1 MATVIDALLI
11 TLGLDPA
18 GFKKGIED
26 SKKAIKPLT
35 DEQKKQATEET
46 RQFKVREEQARK
58 TAQGISKVRDGV
70 IALTAAYIGGS
81 AIKSFVERITGSD
94 AKLGFFSRNL
104 GMSTRELSMWQGVAE
119 KTGGSA
125 QGLAADFQGIT
136 QALQRFSL
144 TGQGGESFK
153 YFRSIGVNLTDMKG
167 NARSMT
173 DVMLEV
179 ADRFAGMDPMKAQAL
194 GAGMGFSEG
203 TVNVLMH
210 GRVALQAYLETQKQ
224 LNVVSAED
232 AKNAQARTKAWK
244 ELADRFESIGRVI
257 LNDLSPALVGLLNFI
272 RDHAPAAAALMGAL
286 AIAFTSM
293 SVVRFAGVLSGLAQL
308 TTGIAAASAAST
320 GLIAGLGAL
329 GLLGAAGA
337 AGYLLGNALGLGKG
351 GEILGGWLYDK
362 MHPGS
367 AAATGGKRAVAGTAP
382 AAGGASSGSK
392 AMFAGLEK
400 QFGLPEGL
408 LDSVWKQESNRG
420 KNMRS
425 PAGAMGHFQFMPVTA
440 RKYGVSNPDDLSQS
454 ARGAAAMFSDLLRQY
469 GGNLP
474 KALAAYNM
482 GSGNLARRGMGNLTA
497 ETQKYIPQVMARM
510 RGSQQSASTSTTDV
524 KVGSITVNTQATDA
538 KGIATDIGASMKQY
552 AFATQANT
560 GLN

>member
-510 RGSQQSASTSTTDV
+510 RGGQQSASTSTTDV

>member
-1 MATVIDALLI
+1 MATVIDALLV
-11 TLGLDPA
+11 TLGLDPSA
-18 GFKKGIED
+18 FKKGIED

-58 TAQGISKVRDGV
+58 TAQGIGKVRDGV

-81 AIKSFVERITGSD
+81 AIKSFVERMTASG
-94 AKLGFFSRNL
+94 AKLGFVARNID
-104 GMSTRELSMWQGVAE
+104 MNTKSLSAWQGVAE
-119 KTGGSA
+119 KNGGSA
-125 QGLAADFQGIT
+125 EAIVSDFKSISAALEQT
-136 QALQRFSL
+136 KL
-144 TGQGGESFK
+144 TGAPLQSAPFFRAMHIDPVDLKTGKAKEQGELF
-153 YFRSIGVNLTDMKG
+153 I
-167 NARSMT
+167 
-173 DVMLEV
+173 EV
-179 ADRFAGMDPMKAQAL
+179 AKYLASLNNPVEAQRL
-194 GAGMGFSEG
+194 GAGAGYSEE
-203 TVNVLMH
+203 TIN
-210 GRVALQAYLETQKQ
+210 VALKAGAALRKLHDEQEKRFAI
-224 LNVVSAED
+224 SPED
-232 AKNAQARTKAWK
+232 AKADQERLEAWLNLTYAFK
-244 ELADRFESIGRVI
+244 KMGQTI
-257 LNDLSPALVGLLNFI
+257 LTFLSPALKWMMQLI
-272 RDHAPAAAALMGAL
+272 TDHAPAVAILGASLL
-286 AIAFTSM
+286 AISAL
-293 SVVRFAGVLSGLAQL
+293 RFVGVASSLAQL
-308 TTGIAAASAAST
+308 VLGLGAAST
-320 GLIAGLGAL
+320 AATTLSAILRPI
-329 GLLGAAGA
+329 LLLAAAGE
-337 AGYLLGNALGLGKG
+337 AGYLLGNALGLGKD

-367 AAATGGKRAVAGTAP
+367 AAAAGGKRAVASPAA
-382 AAGGASSGSK
+382 AAGGAGSGPK

-425 PAGAMGHFQFMPVTA
+425 PAGAMGHFQLMSATA
-440 RKYGVSNPDDLSQS
+440 KQYGVANPDDLAQS
-454 ARGAAAMFSDLLRQY
+454 ARGAAAMFADLLRQY

-510 RGSQQSASTSTTDV
+510 RGSQQNASTSTTDV